1 MAYNFRK
8 HGYSTAEVA
17 QMLNCCVSNVWYM
30 VKDGKIK
37 ADVSEPASP
46 GGRRKIRITREQLI
60 DYLQSHTRG
69 NSNYIEL
76 LKAFKP
82 SEQVATTPRN
92 DEVKKA
98 EPSFIAGAT
107 KEPSGVWANLS
118 NNKPELLISDATKT
132 SETNM
137 SIKDVRSCSLIV
149 DGRICVANIAPSTAS
164 NILNCLLA
172 DEITKIGSI
181 TIKMD

>member
-1 MAYNFRK
+1 MAYNFKK

-37 ADVSEPASP
+37 ADVSEPVSP

-60 DYLQSHTRG
+60 DYLQAHTRG

-82 SEQVATTPRN
+82 SEQVTT
-92 DEVKKA
+92 VKKE
-98 EPSFIAGAT
+98 EPGFIVGTT
-107 KEPSGVWANLS
+107 KEPSGAWTNLS
-118 NNKPELLISDATKT
+118 NNKPKLLISDSAKT
-132 SETNM
+132 TETNTL
-137 SIKDVRSCSLIV
+137 IKDVKSCSLLV
-149 DGRICVANIAPSTAS
+149 DGRICVANITPSTAS
-164 NILNCLLA
+164 EILNCLLK

>member
-1 MAYNFRK
+1 MAYNFKK

-37 ADVSEPASP
+37 ADVSEPVSP

-60 DYLQSHTRG
+60 DYLQAHTRG

-82 SEQVATTPRN
+82 SEQVTTTKK

-98 EPSFIAGAT
+98 EPSFIAGTT
-107 KEPSGVWANLS
+107 KEPSGVWTNLS
-118 NNKPELLISDATKT
+118 NNKPKLLISDSAKT
-132 SETNM
+132 AETDTL
-137 SIKDVRSCSLIV
+137 IKDVKSCSLLV
-149 DGRICVANIAPSTAS
+149 DGRICVANITPSTAS
-164 NILNCLLA
+164 KILNCLLA
-172 DEITKIGSI
+172 DEVTKIGSI